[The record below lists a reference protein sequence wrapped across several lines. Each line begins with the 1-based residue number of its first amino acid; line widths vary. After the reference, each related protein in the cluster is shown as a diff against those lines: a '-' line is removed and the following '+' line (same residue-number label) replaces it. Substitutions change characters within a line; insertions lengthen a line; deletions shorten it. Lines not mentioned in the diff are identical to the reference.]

1 MSAAARVSDLPRRLR
16 VAVASADPTAAQ
28 RLAAL
33 VAAAGHKLVATT
45 DGADALLSD
54 GSAEPPLGMP
64 SVVLGASEGDFAGLL
79 PPEAGPA
86 QVDAALRAVAVGLSV
101 RVFAPPKS
109 RFAPLPDDASPLL
122 TPREIEVLTALRD
135 GLSNKAAARRLG
147 ISPHTVKFHI
157 EQLFRKLG
165 ASCRAEAVAKGLRQ
179 QIVEF

>member
-1 MSAAARVSDLPRRLR
+1 MSGVALVSDLPRRLR
-16 VAVASADPTAAQ
+16 VAVASTDPTTAH
-28 RLAAL
+28 RLAGL
-33 VAAAGHKLVATT
+33 VAASGHEVVAA
-45 DGADALLSD
+45 ADAADAVLSD
-54 GSAEPPLGMP
+54 GPVEPPPDTPL
-64 SVVLGASEGDFAGLL
+64 VVLGASEGDFAGLL

-86 QVDAALRAVAVGLSV
+86 QLDAALRAVVAGLAV
-101 RVFAPPKS
+101 RVFELPKS

-165 ASCRAEAVAKGLRQ
+165 ASCRTEAVAKGLKQ